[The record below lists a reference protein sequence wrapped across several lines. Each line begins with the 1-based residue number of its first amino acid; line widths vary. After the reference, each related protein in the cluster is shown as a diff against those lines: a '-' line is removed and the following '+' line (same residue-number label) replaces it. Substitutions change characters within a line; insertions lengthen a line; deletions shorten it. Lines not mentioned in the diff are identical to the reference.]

1 MPTQGVGS
9 CPSLSQVDSSGDFT
23 LQNFFGNPKQ
33 GIPTGTENL
42 NFLMAFMGAMSFFL
56 VTLLETNSKTPRK
69 SRAGR

>member
-1 MPTQGVGS
+1 MPTQSVGS

-33 GIPTGTENL
+33 RIPTGTENL
-42 NFLMAFMGAMSFFL
+42 NFLMVFMGAMSLFL

-69 SRAGR
+69 SRVGR